1 MMKKASDKWYFTK
14 ETNAKGLCYI
24 YAYQTQWDPVAK
36 KSKRSARKYVG
47 RLAADSVVNITAKF
61 RTDFPQY
68 AQGTFYFGLDKTLV
82 DEAAYR
88 RDFPDAPGPKP
99 AEAEIDTALWDT
111 RSLGFTWALEQLAAQ
126 SQVLEHLREIF
137 KEDARSLLN
146 LAIYKLDGGNSMAAM
161 EDWRASVYLPHGP
174 ALKSQRISE
183 VLSRVTPK
191 DFARYFHLRH
201 QSKIERMSG
210 ADCVHYAL
218 DNTTISSYSA
228 TIADVAYGHAKR
240 DPELPVLNFTF
251 VCDQDSGDIVFAHAY
266 EGSIPDVTA
275 FGEIVYRMKDAGFDF
290 SKVILVTD
298 RGYQSLINIQKQ
310 IDLEVKF
317 IQGIRLSE
325 DIVKRSFDRYDA
337 SLHNQRFYDTGE
349 RVYAHSTT
357 EAWKQYTDYG
367 SLNKTLHLHLY
378 RFPKADEAEMEE
390 LRLQV
395 QQVLDLKNAN
405 RQVPPEKWLTYKRF
419 VCERTTAQGRRYW
432 DRDDN
437 AIEAALRYAGR
448 FAIRTN
454 AEANPFKA
462 LSIYRLR
469 GQVEQDFNQFKNWV
483 DGNRLRCTDTAYWGK
498 LLVCTLAT
506 SLRMMAIK
514 GAHDREQGNRKI
526 PNNSIDCLFTILKQ
540 IQADKRRTANAWV
553 TRTITKKQRDMLAL
567 LGLENPPRVLKN

>member
-1 MMKKASDKWYFTK
+1 MKKASNKWYFTK

-24 YAYQTQWDPVAK
+24 YAYQTQWDPVTR

-61 RTDFPQY
+61 RTEFPQY

-88 RDFPDAPGPKP
+88 RDFPNAPGPKP

-228 TIADVAYGHAKR
+228 TIADV
-240 DPELPVLNFTF
+240 
-251 VCDQDSGDIVFAHAY
+251 
-266 EGSIPDVTA
+266 TA
-275 FGEIVYRMKDAGFDF
+275 FGEIVFRMKDPGFDF

-349 RVYAHSTT
+349 RVYAHSAT

-367 SLNKTLHLHLY
+367 SLNKTLRLHPY
-378 RFPKADEAEMEE
+378 RFPKTDEAEMEE

-454 AEANPFKA
+454 AEANPYKA

-483 DGNRLRCTDTAYWGK
+483 DGNRLCCTDTAYWGK

>member
-1 MMKKASDKWYFTK
+1 MKKASDKWYFTK

-61 RTDFPQY
+61 RTEFPQY

-88 RDFPDAPGPKP
+88 RDFPNAPGPKP

-251 VCDQDSGDIVFAHAY
+251 VCDQDSGDI
-266 EGSIPDVTA
+266 
-275 FGEIVYRMKDAGFDF
+275 
-290 SKVILVTD
+290 
-298 RGYQSLINIQKQ
+298 
-310 IDLEVKF
+310 
-317 IQGIRLSE
+317 
-325 DIVKRSFDRYDA
+325 
-337 SLHNQRFYDTGE
+337 
-349 RVYAHSTT
+349 
-357 EAWKQYTDYG
+357 
-367 SLNKTLHLHLY
+367 
-378 RFPKADEAEMEE
+378 
-390 LRLQV
+390 
-395 QQVLDLKNAN
+395 
-405 RQVPPEKWLTYKRF
+405 
-419 VCERTTAQGRRYW
+419 
-432 DRDDN
+432 
-437 AIEAALRYAGR
+437 
-448 FAIRTN
+448 
-454 AEANPFKA
+454 
-462 LSIYRLR
+462 
-469 GQVEQDFNQFKNWV
+469 
-483 DGNRLRCTDTAYWGK
+483 
-498 LLVCTLAT
+498 
-506 SLRMMAIK
+506 
-514 GAHDREQGNRKI
+514 
-526 PNNSIDCLFTILKQ
+526 CL
-540 IQADKRRTANAWV
+540 
-553 TRTITKKQRDMLAL
+553 
-567 LGLENPPRVLKN
+567 

>member
-1 MMKKASDKWYFTK
+1 MKKASDKWYFTK
-14 ETNAKGLCYI
+14 ETNARGLCYI
-24 YAYQTQWDPVAK
+24 FAYQTQWDPVAK
-36 KSKRSARKYVG
+36 KSRRSAHKYVG

-61 RTDFPQY
+61 RTEFPQY

-82 DEAAYR
+82 DETAYR

-275 FGEIVYRMKDAGFDF
+275 FGEIVFRMKDAGFDF

-405 RQVPPEKWLTYKRF
+405 KQVPPEKWLTYKRF
-419 VCERTTAQGRRYW
+419 VCERTTAQGHRYW

-469 GQVEQDFNQFKNWV
+469 GP
-483 DGNRLRCTDTAYWGK
+483 AK
-498 LLVCTLAT
+498 LSRISINLKTGL
-506 SLRMMAIK
+506 M
-514 GAHDREQGNRKI
+514 G
-526 PNNSIDCLFTILKQ
+526 IDCGVRIRLTG
-540 IQADKRRTANAWV
+540 ANCWCARW
-553 TRTITKKQRDMLAL
+553 
-567 LGLENPPRVLKN
+567 PPHCA